1 MKDLRLT
8 IDELRKAIDHLLQA
22 KKLVEK
28 CRKSVGKGFFIGNI
42 ILDDL
47 RDAWYQVNC
56 CRLYTQASVN
66 FENYTQTAMGNI
78 NDAREMMDSL
88 IHWGKGLTT
97 YGGMSIMIE
106 RSEAQATIDVV
117 HTELENM
124 LSGQVNGSELSKA
137 AVAFIWL

>member
-1 MKDLRLT
+1 VK
-8 IDELRKAIDHLLQA
+8 
-22 KKLVEK
+22 K

-56 CRLYTQASVN
+56 CRLYTQESVD

-88 IHWGKGLTT
+88 IHWGKGLTPH
-97 YGGMSIMIE
+97 GGMSIMIAC
-106 RSEAQATIDVV
+106 SEAQENINVV
-117 HTELENM
+117 HTELENI
-124 LSGQVNGSELSKA
+124 LSGQVNESELSKA
-137 AVAFIWL
+137 AVASIWL